1 MDAIFNFYNNENIK
15 FENITFTSII
25 KIKDI
30 KRIRSYFNFDKNY
43 AIFENC
49 KFIDTYSRQYI
60 IERFRSDLTINNC
73 YFTSTNGNVGY
84 EVIGGYKNSVLL
96 INNIIFKNCC
106 RKSDDNIDVYGNCS
120 IFNSQFLEY
129 ENPHLI

>member
-1 MDAIFNFYNNENIK
+1 MVARRVGGAGGGGGVRDGGVL
-15 FENITFTSII
+15 
-25 KIKDI
+25 
-30 KRIRSYFNFDKNY
+30 YFNFDKNY

-96 INNIIFKNCC
+96 INNTIFKNCC

-129 ENPHLI
+129 ENPHIEDRKSVV